1 MDREQLEVV
10 RLLVD
15 VGLKLLLGVAVVG
28 ILIAFAIHLMLNPSW
43 PIAIVEVFFRLD
55 GRRRVQ
61 ALLPCCPPESSSLR
75 RAFARS
81 IVLTIW

>member
-28 ILIAFAIHLMLNPSW
+28 ILIAFAIHLMLNPSL
-43 PIAIVEVFFRLD
+43 PIAIVEVVFACTVGVVYKHYFP
-55 GRRRVQ
+55 
-61 ALLPCCPPESSSLR
+61 AAPPRAPACEGHSHDQSS
-75 RAFARS
+75 
-81 IVLTIW
+81 